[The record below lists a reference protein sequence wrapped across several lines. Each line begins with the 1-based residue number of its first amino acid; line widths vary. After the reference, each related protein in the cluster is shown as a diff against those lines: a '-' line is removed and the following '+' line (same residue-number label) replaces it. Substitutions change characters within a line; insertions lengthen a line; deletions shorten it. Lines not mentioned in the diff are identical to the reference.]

1 MKKLLLVLMVII
13 VSNSFAG
20 LGWYQDYVIVKVNNV
35 LVNTTG
41 YMWIGSN
48 PSYGTEFNGYNLGS
62 SVNSIILGCDMKYW
76 SDNQDRTGGAFYY
89 MVKSSDNST
98 IIIGATEVIWTQA
111 YLGGNDYQG
120 THLVNVE
127 VINTSVLQPNT
138 TYNLH
143 VWAKSWG
150 SSQGDSYLN
159 NSGNNYVATFTTDGN
174 VPVQLSSFTA
184 AIQNKS
190 VVLNWATATE
200 INNYGF
206 EVERSFDK
214 VNWNKIGFKN
224 GYGNSNSVKDYS
236 YIDNDITKNGM
247 YYYRLKQ
254 IDNNGNYE
262 YSNVIEVN
270 VNIPVK
276 FEVLQNYP
284 NPFNPIT
291 NISFTLPEATNVTL
305 YIFNAI
311 GQQIKAVN
319 AGYRE
324 SGKHTIE
331 FDGSDLNSGIY
342 FYKVEAG
349 KNSTIRKMALIK

>member
-1 MKKLLLVLMVII
+1 MKKLLLVLMVIPFVLKAAAYFNNNAQKI
-13 VSNSFAG
+13 DIRVSS
-20 LGWYQDYVIVKVNNV
+20 
-35 LVNTTG
+35 
-41 YMWIGSN
+41 
-48 PSYGTEFNGYNLGS
+48 GTPNYKTAEEFNNYNLGTFS
-62 SVNSIILGCDMKYW
+62 NTSYLHIMAAESWITKNNG
-76 SDNQDRTGGAFYY
+76 SDVTAIKLYY
-89 MVKSSDNST
+89 RIYKQ
-98 IIIGATEVIWTQA
+98 GATPPAFSEIDFSWQENS
-111 YLGGNDYQG
+111 GESQRWGNYSVDIDVLSQVTSAGTWYIEIYYQG
-120 THLVNVE
+120 TTNGVDCSNP
-127 VINTSVLQPNT
+127 IYYSNF
-138 TYNLH
+138 
-143 VWAKSWG
+143 
-150 SSQGDSYLN
+150 
-159 NSGNNYVATFTTDGN
+159 GNNFKPYFVADNTL
-174 VPVQLSSFTA
+174 PVELSSFTA

-206 EVERSFDK
+206 VVERSFDK

-284 NPFNPIT
+284 NPFNPVT